1 MNILRKYIII
11 SSILFGCLYVGILIL
26 MFHRY
31 YVKKKEGGMKT
42 TTIKRPIDVIGR
54 KIATYIILL
63 IFLNVRI
70 PSDMIPNDM
79 ISNDMRLLLILP
91 VIFSFIA
98 LVLLAWF
105 DLQPQQIYQNG
116 ILVSTGFI
124 KWSEIKCA
132 ESLDDKE
139 RVVKVTLNKSRFGSN
154 TIKLSCF
161 LGLASNFVE
170 LISANIQ
177 DD

>member
-1 MNILRKYIII
+1 MDILRKYIII
-11 SSILFGCLYVGILIL
+11 TSILFVCLYVGILIL
-26 MFHRY
+26 MFYRY
-31 YVKKKEGGMKT
+31 YVKKKEGGMKI

-54 KIATYIILL
+54 KIATYIILV
-63 IFLNVRI
+63 IFMSVRI
-70 PSDMIPNDM
+70 PSDMVPNDM
-79 ISNDMRLLLILP
+79 ISKDMILLLILP
-91 VIFSFIA
+91 VIYSFIA
-98 LVLLAWF
+98 IILLAWF

-124 KWSEIKCA
+124 KWFEIKCA

-139 RVVKVTLNKSRFGSN
+139 RIIKVTLHKSRFGSN

-161 LGLASNFVE
+161 PGLAPNFVD
-170 LISANIQ
+170 LISVNLE

>member
-1 MNILRKYIII
+1 MDILRKYIII

-31 YVKKKEGGMKT
+31 YVKKKEGGMKI

-63 IFLNVRI
+63 IVLNVRI

-79 ISNDMRLLLILP
+79 ISNDMILFLILP
-91 VIFSFIA
+91 VIYSFIA

-105 DLQPQQIYQNG
+105 ELQPQQIYQNG

-132 ESLDDKE
+132 ESQDD
-139 RVVKVTLNKSRFGSN
+139 RDRIVKVTLHKSRFGSN

-161 LGLASNFVE
+161 PGLAPNFVD
-170 LISANIQ
+170 LISSNLE

>member
-1 MNILRKYIII
+1 MNILRKYLTI

-31 YVKKKEGGMKT
+31 YVKKREGGTKI

-63 IFLNVRI
+63 IILNVRI

-79 ISNDMRLLLILP
+79 ISNDMISLLILP
-91 VIFSFIA
+91 VIYSFIA
-98 LVLLAWF
+98 LGFFAWF

-116 ILVSTGFI
+116 ILVGTGFI

-132 ESLDDKE
+132 ESQDHKE
-139 RVVKVTLNKSRFGSN
+139 RIVKVTLHKSRFGSN
-154 TIKLSCF
+154 TIKLYCF
-161 LGLASNFVE
+161 PGLAPNFVD
-170 LISANIQ
+170 LISADLE